1 MGIKSFSGVISY
13 IALAILLILLFK
25 GSYPL
30 MLVFEVFQNIYFHY
44 FIIAELP
51 YNFSNFLLN
60 LKYLNFQFLPSLF
73 NYMIPSTY
81 ISAAT
86 PQKFIVAITDTTFF
100 ISSGHYFLVI
110 AFYVLWAL
118 VIALLKN
125 KQLNK
130 FRKLR
135 RFAKG
140 VY

>member
-1 MGIKSFSGVISY
+1 MSTFSGVISY
-13 IALAILLILLFK
+13 LALALLVILLFK

-30 MLVFEVFQNIYFHY
+30 LLVFEVFQMIYFHY
-44 FIIAELP
+44 FIIVDLP

-73 NYMIPSTY
+73 NLMIPSTFV
-81 ISAAT
+81 STAT
-86 PQKFIVAITDTTFF
+86 PQKFKQAITDTTFF

-110 AFYVLWAL
+110 AFYVGWAML
-118 VIALLKN
+118 IVLLKN
-125 KQLNK
+125 KQINR

-135 RFAKG
+135 RFAKE